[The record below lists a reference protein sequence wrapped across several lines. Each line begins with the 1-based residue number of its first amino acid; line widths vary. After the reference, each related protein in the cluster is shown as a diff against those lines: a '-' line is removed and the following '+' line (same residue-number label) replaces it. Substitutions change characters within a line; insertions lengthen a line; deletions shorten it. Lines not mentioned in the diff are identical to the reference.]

1 MQAFTSRTYGSANVM
16 KLEELPKPE
25 PKDNEVLI
33 KVHAASVNAA
43 DWHTM
48 RAEPFLVRLSD
59 GFLKPKHII
68 MGADVAGVVE
78 AVGKNITHFKPGDE
92 IYGDLAGCGFGTFAE
107 YVCAQE
113 NYIAPKPTNLSYEEA
128 AAVPL
133 AGTSALQGLKKA
145 GIQKGKTVL
154 INGASGGVGTFAIQ
168 IAKSFETEVT
178 AVCSTKNIEQAR
190 ALGADHVIDY
200 TKEDFTQS
208 GKQYDVILAAN
219 GYHPLS
225 HYKRALTPSGHYV
238 MIGGAYKQIFGAL
251 FLGSFHSMF
260 GSKKMEFMIAHC
272 TREDL
277 LILKDLI
284 ETNRVKPIISHRYK
298 FSELPTAVTQVYNGH
313 TPGKVIINVI

>member
-1 MQAFTSRTYGSANVM
+1 MKAFTSRKYGGEDVL
-16 KLEELPKPE
+16 KLEELPIPE

-48 RAEPFLVRLSD
+48 RAEPFMVRLSD

-68 MGADVAGVVE
+68 LGADVAGTIE
-78 AVGKNITHFKPGDE
+78 AVGKDVTHFKPGDE
-92 IYGDLAGCGFGTFAE
+92 VYGDLAGCGFGTFAE
-107 YVCAQE
+107 YVCATE

-133 AGTSALQGLKKA
+133 AGVSALQGLRKA
-145 GIQKGKTVL
+145 GIAKGKTVL

-178 AVCSTKNIEQAR
+178 AVCSTRNMEQAR
-190 ALGADHVIDY
+190 ALGADHVMDY

-208 GKQYDVILAAN
+208 GKQYDIIFAAN
-219 GYHPLS
+219 GYHPLK
-225 HYKRALTPSGHYV
+225 HYKRALTSTGHYV

-251 FLGSFHSMF
+251 FLGSFYSMF
-260 GSKKMEFMIAHC
+260 GSKKMEFMVAKC
-272 TREDL
+272 SQQDL
-277 LILKDLI
+277 RILKDLI
-284 ETNRVKPIISHRYK
+284 ETNRVKPIISHRYD
-298 FSELPTAVTQVYNGH
+298 FAGIPQAVTQLYNGH
-313 TPGKVIINVI
+313 TPGKAVVSVV